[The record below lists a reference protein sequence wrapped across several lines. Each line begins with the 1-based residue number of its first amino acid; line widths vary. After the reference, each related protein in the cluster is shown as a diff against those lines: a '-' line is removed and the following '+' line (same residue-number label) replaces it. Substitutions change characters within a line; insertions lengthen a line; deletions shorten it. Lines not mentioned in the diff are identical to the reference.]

1 MTSKQLQD
9 VFMRVMLITDCH
21 LAHICHK
28 AVCVCAHI
36 ALPLVMVGLTYDVQ
50 SDYSWFIQLPGTKIT
65 IRFQLFTS

>member
-21 LAHICHK
+21 LVHIRRK

-36 ALPLVMVGLTYDVQ
+36 ALPVVMGCLT
-50 SDYSWFIQLPGTKIT
+50 SD
-65 IRFQLFTS
+65 

>member
-1 MTSKQLQD
+1 MTLKQLQD

-36 ALPLVMVGLTYDVQ
+36 ALPVVMGCLT
-50 SDYSWFIQLPGTKIT
+50 SD
-65 IRFQLFTS
+65 